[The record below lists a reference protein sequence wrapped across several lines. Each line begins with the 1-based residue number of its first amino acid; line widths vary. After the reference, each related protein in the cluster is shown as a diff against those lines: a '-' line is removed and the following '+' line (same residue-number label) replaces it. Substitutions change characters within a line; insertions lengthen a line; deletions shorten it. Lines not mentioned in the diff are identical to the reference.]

1 MFKYIDT
8 TGVILPDTKDLHDEV
23 VEEFRSVFGNN
34 LVVDPET
41 PQGALIAAEVRS
53 RESTLRAQAHI
64 ANQIMNPNLAEG
76 VFLDGIFA
84 WMETGRRPASRS
96 VLINVELTGVPGTVI
111 PAGSR
116 ALTENRDEFVTLRTV
131 ILGND
136 GKAHVDFRAVEFGA
150 IEVAPHAL
158 NRIAEGVLG
167 WETVSNPQAATV
179 GREAESDAA
188 ARNRRKR
195 ILAANTISTNE
206 AIISRLYQLEGVH
219 SLSYYENFDEVDH
232 VVDGVTI
239 QRKTIYVCIQGGVD
253 IEIARAMKATKTVGA
268 GYSGNELVEIIDE
281 FSGQVYPVRFDRPE
295 QINVY
300 TRVTVRQSAGDVQ
313 SIVREAMQAF
323 IDGEIEGEDGPTV
336 GRSISPFEIAAAINF
351 FDPSIYVKRV
361 ELSLDNATWSS
372 NEQHIKINQI
382 AYMPISFLS
391 VVVE

>member
-8 TGVILPDTKDLHDEV
+8 TGVILPDTKYLHDEV
-23 VEEFRSVFGNN
+23 VEEFRSIFGND

-64 ANQIMNPNLAEG
+64 ANQIMNPNLSEG

-96 VLINVELTGVPGTVI
+96 VLVNVELTGMPGTVI

-206 AIISRLYQLEGVH
+206 AIISRLYQLEGVR
-219 SLSYYENFDEVDH
+219 SLSYYENFDDVDH

-239 QRKTIYVCIQGGVD
+239 KRKTIYVCIQGGVD
-253 IEIARAMKATKTVGA
+253 VEIARAMKATKTVGA

-281 FSGQVYPVRFDRPE
+281 YSGQVYPVRFDRPE

-313 SIVREAMQAF
+313 GTVRRAMQAF